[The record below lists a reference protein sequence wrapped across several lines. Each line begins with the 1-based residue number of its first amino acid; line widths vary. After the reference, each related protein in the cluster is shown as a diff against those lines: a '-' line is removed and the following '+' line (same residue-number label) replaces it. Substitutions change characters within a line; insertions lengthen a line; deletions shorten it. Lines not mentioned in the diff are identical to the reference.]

1 MSWCW
6 GRWLASHRE
15 SSEYNARLRRL
26 VCHFKHSSLSAALRG
41 WLDGV
46 KWYRRQQALLARA
59 GRRMRGLTL
68 GRAFTRWRQDVASA
82 EQIDGEVARLGAAR
96 GRLER
101 QQEAAA
107 TLVRRRS
114 HQMTPGS
121 LLPPSLSL
129 SLFICSMSIVA

>member
-1 MSWCW
+1 
-6 GRWLASHRE
+6 
-15 SSEYNARLRRL
+15 
-26 VCHFKHSSLSAALRG
+26 
-41 WLDGV
+41 
-46 KWYRRQQALLARA
+46 
-59 GRRMRGLTL
+59 MRGLTL

-82 EQIDGEVARLGAAR
+82 QQIDGEVARLGAAR

-114 HQMTPGS
+114 HHMTPGS